1 MNAMTIEEEDKIT
14 TIIVGGRFVT
24 ITTTTTI
31 SDPEEDK
38 HTTRNERDPGVQ
50 MTKNY
55 DWKKNV
61 VHEWLDYERKMK
73 RKRHSFLSSTN
84 RNNRKCNQKNTLL
97 R

>member
-14 TIIVGGRFVT
+14 TIIVVGSLV
-24 ITTTTTI
+24 TTTTTI
-31 SDPEEDK
+31 SDPEEDN
-38 HTTRNERDPGVQ
+38 HTTRNEIDPGVQ
-50 MTKNY
+50 MRKKY

-61 VHEWLDYERKMK
+61 VLEWLDYERKMK
-73 RKRHSFLSSTN
+73 WKRHSLPSSTN